1 MSYKELTNT
10 YGFYQSS
17 KWLHTA
23 SYIRKKYNYVC
34 QVCGKKG
41 VYVHHINPL
50 TQEDYINKPL
60 MKCYGENN
68 LTLLCYHCHE
78 KEHSK
83 KRIRDG
89 LYIDKNGQIQLQSDN
104 DEIINNKE

>member
-1 MSYKELTNT
+1 MSYKEVVNT
-10 YGFYQSS
+10 YGFYNTT
-17 KWLHTA
+17 KWLSVA
-23 SYIRKKYNYVC
+23 KYIRRKYNYVC

-60 MKCYGENN
+60 HKCYGEDN
-68 LTLLCYHCHE
+68 LTLLCYYCHE

-89 LYIDKNGQIQLQSDN
+89 VYIDKYGQIQLTS
-104 DEIINNKE
+104 EEEESVNKK